1 MKVYVLLFIG
11 FWNIIRIIKKYI
23 NMLLNMNVE
32 RRCIMIHQK
41 KTKKTEIEVKK
52 FGLYVRKFWNNDR
65 KIIRLFVAKTKDYNE

>member
-1 MKVYVLLFIG
+1 
-11 FWNIIRIIKKYI
+11 
-23 NMLLNMNVE
+23 MNVE